1 MGTGDRLA
9 GVALDD
15 EALEPVRPRADHHL
29 QGADPNGRVVR
40 AIVLLGKR
48 GRRAG
53 DEKIKTRLHV
63 VGHGE
68 TLRALLVVG
77 GRRQGVPP
85 RFDRLA
91 LEQCPPILLS
101 RQAELFFAQFVPVGR
116 HEPEVRPGDVA
127 VRDGKLRPRRVP
139 DRLRLDGNR
148 LGLNLRDEVVA
159 TVPAPGFGECI
170 APGDRHA
177 PCLHGVAVGVQR
189 LRPVIPRPGRERPRL
204 ALDQRLHR
212 LDEAIVR
219 AVTGGDAFAMQQS
232 QNVGVVE
239 RRRVGVVQVKP
250 QHVLIQSNSLELGR
264 LCVGCL
270 RYPREK
276 LIQRAKQRVAYSHFK
291 RIFRLG
297 RRELAGRVK
306 TKRLVRD
313 EVVQRRP
320 VMLRQGRLGQQ
331 VGEVGGGN
339 RLEPSIGEGVG
350 EVQIDLA
357 IKPGQIPR
365 REIVAERLRGGGA
378 LQEAVAVHAEVLPVP
393 VAEDGLQQRPGLG
406 GRLLEFGPQ
415 ACDFFLRLVALHR
428 ALVRDALGQGLDRL
442 RVLAVPQCR
451 VIDQLQP
458 GRRRFWQP
466 LFLRGSHLLP
476 QRLAVGRLRL
486 RERQPGRQRQK
497 NAQQSHHP

>member
-1 MGTGDRLA
+1 M
-9 GVALDD
+9 
-15 EALEPVRPRADHHL
+15 
-29 QGADPNGRVVR
+29 
-40 AIVLLGKR
+40 
-48 GRRAG
+48 
-53 DEKIKTRLHV
+53 
-63 VGHGE
+63 
-68 TLRALLVVG
+68 
-77 GRRQGVPP
+77 
-85 RFDRLA
+85 
-91 LEQCPPILLS
+91 
-101 RQAELFFAQFVPVGR
+101 
-116 HEPEVRPGDVA
+116 RPGDVA

-139 DRLRLDGNR
+139 DRLGGDRNR

-212 LDEAIVR
+212 LDETIVR
-219 AVTGGDAFAMQQS
+219 AVTGDDAFAMQQS

-239 RRRVGVVQVKP
+239 CRRVGFVQVKP

-276 LIQRAKQRVAYSHFK
+276 LIQRAKQRVACSHFK

-306 TKRLVRD
+306 AKRLVRD

-320 VMLRQGRLGQQ
+320 VLLRQRWLGQQ
-331 VGEVGGGN
+331 ISEVGGGDC
-339 RLEPSIGEGVG
+339 LQPSIGEGVG

-365 REIVAERLRGGGA
+365 REIVAKRLCGGGA
-378 LQEAVAVHAEVLPVP
+378 LQEAIAVRAEVLPVP
-393 VAEDGLQQRPGLG
+393 VAKNGLQQRLGLVG
-406 GRLLEFGPQ
+406 GLLEFGPE

-428 ALVRDALGQGLDRL
+428 ALVRDALGQGLDCL
-442 RVLAVPQCR
+442 GVPAVPQCR
-451 VIDQLQP
+451 VVNQLQL
-458 GRRRFWQP
+458 GRRRLGQP
-466 LFLRGSHLLP
+466 LFLRGSDLFP
-476 QRLAVGRLRL
+476 QRLAIGRLRL
-486 RERQPGRQRQK
+486 RERQPGSQRQK
-497 NAQQSHHP
+497 SAQ